1 MTEDNSSIEGAQ
13 DDDEED
19 GASESEIRN
28 AGFNVTLIN
37 TNVRSICPKVNSL
50 VECLD
55 EVDAAFGVITETWL
69 SDGDGLQEKLDD
81 LSAGS
86 GLGLITKNRPV
97 NQMGFSHGGVAIV
110 YRESAC
116 TFKEICLPNPGSFEV
131 VVAAARFPGYSR
143 QLVVI
148 GCYLPPTY
156 TLSLIHI

>member
-37 TNVRSICPKVNSL
+37 TNVRSICPKINSL
-50 VECLD
+50 IECLD

-69 SDGDGLQEKLDD
+69 TNGEDLQDKKDD

-86 GLGLITKNRPV
+86 GLGLVTKNRAP
-97 NQMGFSHGGVAIV
+97 NRMGFSHGGVAIV
-110 YRESAC
+110 YRESSC
-116 TFKEICLPNPGSFEV
+116 TFKEVKLPNPGDFEV
-131 VVAAARFPGYSR
+131 VVASARFPGYSR
-143 QLVVI
+143 
-148 GCYLPPTY
+148 
-156 TLSLIHI
+156 HW